1 MKLGERTRR
10 IADGARALRL
20 ARANAANERLAPA
33 DLWALQSERLT
44 ALVRHAVAR
53 SPFYRE
59 HYRGLDVAGPVDL
72 AALPTTDKSALM
84 DAFDEWVTDPRLRR
98 ADVEAHLADPSAGAL
113 HLGEYR
119 ACATG
124 GTSGRRGLFVYS
136 RADWD
141 AAMAG
146 FVRHS
151 AFAGT
156 TPRLPRRRI
165 AVITT
170 VSPLHMSARFGAT
183 ADFGLHRVL
192 RLDARRPL
200 AELADALQAF
210 QPDALGGYPS
220 ILALL
225 AEEQRAR
232 RLSIAPGSICT
243 SSEVRTAEMEA
254 RMIAA
259 WGVLFFDVS
268 ATTETGIT
276 AMDCGEHRG
285 LHVFE
290 DLVILE
296 NVDERGRPVPDG
308 ERGERL
314 LVTNL
319 WNRTQP
325 LIRYELSDIV
335 AMDSSACACGRTF
348 RRIASLEGR
357 SDDVLMLHGAGG
369 GTVPVHPLTVRS
381 PFAADED
388 VRQYQIVYDGHSL
401 TVRLV
406 PRDAADAAEVATRI
420 RSALATKLAEAGA
433 EPPPIVVEL
442 VDSLERNAGPSG
454 KFKLIEVRRPAR
466 GPQAEGE
473 APRPSA

>member
-10 IADGARALRL
+10 IADVARGLRL
-20 ARANAANERLAPA
+20 ARANAANERRAPA

-59 HYRGLDVAGPVDL
+59 HYRGLDAGPVDL

-98 ADVEAHLADPSAGAL
+98 ADVEANLADPSAGAL

-119 ACATG
+119 VCATG

-146 FVRHS
+146 FFRHG
-151 AFAGT
+151 ALAGT

-165 AVITT
+165 AIITT

-183 ADFGLHRVL
+183 ADVGLHRVL

-225 AEEQRAR
+225 AEEQRAGR
-232 RLSIAPGSICT
+232 QSIAPASICT
-243 SSEVRTAEMEA
+243 SSEVR
-254 RMIAA
+254 
-259 WGVLFFDVS
+259 
-268 ATTETGIT
+268 
-276 AMDCGEHRG
+276 
-285 LHVFE
+285 
-290 DLVILE
+290 
-296 NVDERGRPVPDG
+296 RP
-308 ERGERL
+308 RWKR
-314 LVTNL
+314 
-319 WNRTQP
+319 
-325 LIRYELSDIV
+325 
-335 AMDSSACACGRTF
+335 A
-348 RRIASLEGR
+348 
-357 SDDVLMLHGAGG
+357 
-369 GTVPVHPLTVRS
+369 
-381 PFAADED
+381 
-388 VRQYQIVYDGHSL
+388 
-401 TVRLV
+401 
-406 PRDAADAAEVATRI
+406 
-420 RSALATKLAEAGA
+420 
-433 EPPPIVVEL
+433 
-442 VDSLERNAGPSG
+442 
-454 KFKLIEVRRPAR
+454 
-466 GPQAEGE
+466 
-473 APRPSA
+473 